1 MIIPS
6 QNALQ
11 AQKFPA
17 DKIRDPCDSYNCDA
31 KLAPA
36 NSINIDAS
44 PIGNL
49 APLLKLPSIAHRQFG
64 YMGTWRIA
72 HRQFGYMGTWYMGTW
87 VHGYMG
93 VHGTWYMGTWYNFMF
108 S

>member
-1 MIIPS
+1 MVPY
-6 QNALQ
+6 
-11 AQKFPA
+11 PHT
-17 DKIRDPCDSYNCDA
+17 

-36 NSINIDAS
+36 NFTNIDAS

-64 YMGTWRIA
+64 YMGAWRIA

-87 VHGYMG
+87 VHGYRVQG
-93 VHGTWYMGTWYNFMF
+93 TGYRVHGYRVHGY
-108 S
+108 